1 MAHLPL
7 RTQLL
12 IATVLIIFALTG
24 AILLIVRHTVGTQI
38 QKQVQEGTQES
49 VRTFESVQDQRETQL
64 SRAAE
69 MLADL
74 PTLKA
79 LMTTDHAPTIQDG
92 SEAFWKLSGSD
103 LLVLA
108 KPNRQVVALHAN
120 QAHWTLAASQRQV
133 ERSTEAGEDASWWYD
148 NGLLYWV
155 FLRPITAGSGRTAQQ
170 LGLLVV
176 GYQVDATVAQ
186 QLAAVTGGQIALT
199 TGDKVIASNLPVA
212 DETRLQSLLQ
222 SGEPRDPE
230 RSELAL
236 QTDLYAF
243 ASVVLREA
251 PPSPIRCY
259 VMMPLAPVNSY
270 LHRLNR
276 TIFISGGAAVLLAAL
291 LFGFVARTIT
301 RPLDNLVAGVRALA
315 TGDFNYSI
323 RPEGSSEVFELGTAF
338 AQMRGQLLA
347 SQQQRIEAERIAAL
361 ARASSSIS
369 HDLRHYLATVIAN
382 AEFLYEADQLHIDKK
397 EIYEE
402 IKMASNQMTD
412 LIDSLRELSSQRSAI
427 SPVPANLTQVIRQ
440 AIEAVHA
447 KPEYRNVDIFL
458 RAEEDLPGVFDPK
471 KLERALFNLLLN
483 ACEATAE
490 TKTAIHVDVRQNES
504 IFEIRVKDHGPG
516 VPDAIRQTLFDPF
529 VSFGK
534 PNGTGLG
541 LAIVSKIVQD
551 HAGSAAVE
559 ASSSEGTTILVKL
572 PRAEQPVPAY
582 SQTNVA

>member
-24 AILLIVRHTVGTQI
+24 TILLIVKHTVGTEI
-38 QKQVQEGTQES
+38 QKQVQEGTRES
-49 VRTFESVQDQRETQL
+49 VRTFESVQDQRKAQL

-74 PTLKA
+74 PPLKA

-92 SEAFWKLSGSD
+92 SETFWKLSGSD

-108 KPNRQVVALHAN
+108 KPNRQVIALHAN
-120 QAHWTLAASQRQV
+120 HKHWTLAASQRQL

-148 NGLLYWV
+148 DGLLYWV
-155 FLRPITAGSGRTAQQ
+155 FLRPITAGTGRTAQQ
-170 LGLLVV
+170 LGILVV

-199 TGDKVIASNLPVA
+199 SGDKVIASNLPAV
-212 DETRLQSLLQ
+212 DEARLQSLLQ
-222 SGEPRDPE
+222 RGGPGNREL
-230 RSELAL
+230 SELAL
-236 QTDLYAF
+236 QTDHYAS
-243 ASVVLREA
+243 ASVVLHDA

-259 VMMPLAPVNSY
+259 VMMPLAPFDTF

-276 TIFISGGAAVLLAAL
+276 TIFISAAVAVLLAAL

-315 TGDFNYSI
+315 TGDFHYSI
-323 RPEGSSEVFELGTAF
+323 KPEGSSEVFELGTAF

-347 SQQQRIEAERIAAL
+347 SQQQRIESERIAAL

-369 HDLRHYLATVIAN
+369 HDLRHYLATVVAN

-397 EIYEE
+397 EIYDE

-447 KPEYRNVDIFL
+447 KYRGVDINL
-458 RAEEDLPGVFDPK
+458 KAEDDLPGVFDPK

-483 ACEATAE
+483 ACEA
-490 TKTAIHVDVRQNES
+490 KTEAKPAIHVDVSQNDS
-504 IFEIRVKDHGPG
+504 IFEIRVKDNGSG
-516 VPDAIRQTLFDPF
+516 VPDAIRETLFDPF

-551 HAGSAAVE
+551 HAGSTEVE

-572 PRAEQPVPAY
+572 PRAEQPVTSYP
-582 SQTNVA
+582 QVTNVA